1 MNDTEMETEI
11 QEIRTG
17 SWEIPKDIENYD
29 LYKSH
34 LKVYM
39 YAYLVDDPWKE
50 SGVINPNENLQNW
63 VLIGN
68 KDGYALEENAKI
80 SQTDVPAGKYIYQL
94 NWVVKMEGFTDDTG
108 KRYSESNAAINYP
121 VPVGLRLN
129 TTGKDNKGVDQ
140 LDPDREN
147 ISKDIMHDDGVVNN
161 CAYVSVIT
169 GPKNPSDGIAKHVNY
184 FATTYGKYDDYKYS
198 SI

>member
-94 NWVVKMEGFTDDTG
+94 
-108 KRYSESNAAINYP
+108 
-121 VPVGLRLN
+121 
-129 TTGKDNKGVDQ
+129 
-140 LDPDREN
+140 
-147 ISKDIMHDDGVVNN
+147 KDIVNQMLLL
-161 CAYVSVIT
+161 I
-169 GPKNPSDGIAKHVNY
+169 IQ
-184 FATTYGKYDDYKYS
+184 FQ
-198 SI
+198 